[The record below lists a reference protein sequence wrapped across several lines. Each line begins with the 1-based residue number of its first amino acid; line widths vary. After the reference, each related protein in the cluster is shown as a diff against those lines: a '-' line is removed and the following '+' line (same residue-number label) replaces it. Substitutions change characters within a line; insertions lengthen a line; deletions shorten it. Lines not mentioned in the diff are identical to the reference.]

1 MKLPKLTKKQ
11 TEILLLLYTY
21 RFLNRIQIQ
30 TLMNHKDKKTINM
43 WLKDLTEKNY
53 IKRIYSDHFLE
64 KTKPAIYYLGI
75 NGIRQLKTLE
85 RETTDASGTVS
96 YRPAYPIEELR
107 KRYREHE
114 RSQGFIDRSILVAQ
128 CCIDLKIKAMASNTL
143 EYYRYTQADYVDEEC
158 AFHFLSE
165 HETIRPSLCIV
176 KQEQSKQSR
185 QNTQDDQTEEAAP
198 KTNYLLEIFDS
209 TLPRYRVKKRI
220 KDYVQYLIDD
230 DWDSGDN
237 DPPPIILLVMPT
249 LIDLIYAKRRT
260 KKLLLDEY
268 YEAEDIPED
277 LHIRFTTIE
286 QLKQNG
292 ITANIWEERRKLYDV

>member
-1 MKLPKLTKKQ
+1 MKPKMTKKQ
-11 TEILLLLYTY
+11 EEILKLIYTY
-21 RFLNRIQIQ
+21 RYLNRIQIQ

-53 IKRIYSDHFLE
+53 INRIYSDHFLE

-75 NGIRQLKTLE
+75 NGIRQLKTLTQ
-85 RETTDASGTVS
+85 ETVDDAGKVT
-96 YRPAYPIEELR
+96 YTPTYPIEELR

-128 CCIDLKIKAMASNTL
+128 CCIDLRSKAMVSNTL
-143 EYYRYTQADYVDEEC
+143 EYYRYTQADYIDEAC
-158 AFHFLSE
+158 GFHFLSE
-165 HETIRPSLCIV
+165 HETIRPSLCTI
-176 KQEQSKQSR
+176 KQEQTKQAR
-185 QNTQDDQTEEAAP
+185 QSTQDDQTEEAATR
-198 KTNYLLEIFDS
+198 TNYLLEIFDS

-230 DWDSGDN
+230 EWDSGDN

-249 LIDLIYAKRRT
+249 LVDLIYAKRRT
-260 KKLLLDEY
+260 KKLLIDEY
-268 YEAEDIPED
+268 YETEDIPED
-277 LHIRFTTIE
+277 LHIRFTTTE

-292 ITANIWEERRKLYDV
+292 VTANIWEERRKLYSV